1 MKGRAIGGDT
11 ATELILKCKQGMQDA
26 WKELYDL
33 HKRDV
38 FGLACAIQGDSHEAE
53 DLTQDVFVKA
63 FSSLDRFEGDESM
76 FRAWLRRLTVN
87 TCISHRRKHR
97 RALVSYVDSVDTHS
111 KDCEQ
116 NGGQVGDRA
125 IPLFIRKALD
135 SLKAELR
142 ETIILH
148 DICGYK
154 HREIASIM
162 SVKEGTVKSR
172 LSEARYR
179 MRQELAPYRT
189 FLSGRVV

>member
-1 MKGRAIGGDT
+1 MKGRTAGGDT
-11 ATELILKCKQGMQDA
+11 ATDLILKCKQGMQEA

-38 FGLACAIQGDSHEAE
+38 FRLACAIQGDLHEAE
-53 DLTQDVFVKA
+53 DLTQSVFVKA
-63 FSSLDRFEGDESM
+63 FRSLDRFEGDESM
-76 FRAWLRRLTVN
+76 FRAWLRRLTIN

-97 RALVSYVDSVDTHS
+97 SGLVSYVDSVDTHS
-111 KDCEQ
+111 RECEQ
-116 NGGQVGDRA
+116 DGGQSGNRA
-125 IPLFIRKALD
+125 IDLFVRKALD

-179 MRQELAPYRT
+179 MRQELAPYRM
-189 FLSGRVV
+189 FLSGRVI